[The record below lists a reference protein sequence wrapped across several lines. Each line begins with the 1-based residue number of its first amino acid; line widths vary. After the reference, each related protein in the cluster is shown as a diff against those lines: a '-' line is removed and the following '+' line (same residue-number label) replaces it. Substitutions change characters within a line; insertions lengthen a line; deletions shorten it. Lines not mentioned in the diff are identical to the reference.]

1 MRLSRVL
8 AAATPAALFLA
19 FLALAPAQVDAQVS
33 GLEIRGYYLN
43 VATGSLEGPFTPAGL
58 TDFQRL
64 RLSTSPEF
72 GVVGLDVAYEQALN
86 LFTDSE
92 LGGFQFASLGRI
104 ETRTEWLPL
113 QGTIAEGDHALWTH
127 RVDRLSLQIPIG
139 DRVEVSAGR
148 EAVSWAT
155 TLFLTPADPFA
166 PFDPADP
173 FRDYR
178 VGVDVARV
186 QVYAGTFTEFEAVV
200 NPTEVG
206 DETNITALVRGTTVV
221 GRGELGG
228 WGGIIY
234 DRPGAAMSPTVTTG
248 GMAFRGEG
256 SVRDEPGETVWRAAV
271 GADRNF
277 TLAGRDLYVALEYQY
292 DGFGA
297 ESGRDL
303 VPTVLSDPYR
313 RGELQVLGRH
323 EAALQAAWQTS
334 PLVALEWLTLWSL
347 SDGSVLLSPAASL
360 SLSNEVTG
368 RAGLFLGFG
377 SETRP
382 APPILGAP
390 DAELPA
396 SEYGIIPA
404 SLYISVTAYF

>member
-1 MRLSRVL
+1 MRLLRALV
-8 AAATPAALFLA
+8 AAVPAALLLA
-19 FLALAPAQVDAQVS
+19 SAPAPAQVS

-64 RLSTSPEF
+64 RLSTSPEI
-72 GVVGLDVAYEQALN
+72 GVFALDVAYEQALQ

-92 LGGFQFASLGRI
+92 LGGFQFASLGTT
-104 ETRTEWLPL
+104 ETLTNWLPL
-113 QGTIAEGDHALWTH
+113 QGTIAEGDHARWTH
-127 RVDRLSLQIPIG
+127 RVDRLSLQTSIG
-139 DRVEVSAGR
+139 DRVEISAGR

-186 QVYAGTFTEFEAVV
+186 QVYAGTFTEFDAVV

-206 DETNITALVRGTTVV
+206 DETNMTALVRGTTLV
-221 GRGELGG
+221 GRWALGG

-234 DRPGAAMSPTVTTG
+234 DRPGAAISATVTTG

-256 SVRDEPGETVWRAAV
+256 SVRNEPDETVFRGAI

-277 TLAGRDLYVALEYQY
+277 RLAGRDLYMALEYQY

-297 ESGRDL
+297 ASGQDL
-303 VPTVLSDPYR
+303 VSTVLSLPYS
-313 RGELQVLGRH
+313 RGELQVLGQH
-323 EAALQAAWQTS
+323 EAALQAVWQTS
-334 PLVALEWLTLWSL
+334 PLVSVEWLTLWSM

-360 SLSNEVTG
+360 SLSNEITG

-382 APPILGAP
+382 APPIPGAP
-390 DAELPA
+390 VSDLPA
-396 SEYGIIPA
+396 SEYGIVPA
-404 SLYISVTAYF
+404 SLYVSVTAYF

>member
-1 MRLSRVL
+1 
-8 AAATPAALFLA
+8 
-19 FLALAPAQVDAQVS
+19 
-33 GLEIRGYYLN
+33 
-43 VATGSLEGPFTPAGL
+43 
-58 TDFQRL
+58 
-64 RLSTSPEF
+64 
-72 GVVGLDVAYEQALN
+72 
-86 LFTDSE
+86 
-92 LGGFQFASLGRI
+92 
-104 ETRTEWLPL
+104 
-113 QGTIAEGDHALWTH
+113 
-127 RVDRLSLQIPIG
+127 VDRLSLRTSIG
-139 DRVEVSAGR
+139 DRVEISAGR

-186 QVYAGTFTEFEAVV
+186 QVYAGTFTEFDAVV

-206 DETNITALVRGTTVV
+206 DETNMTALVRGTTLV
-221 GRGELGG
+221 GRWALGG

-234 DRPGAAMSPTVTTG
+234 DRPGAAISATVTTG

-256 SVRDEPGETVWRAAV
+256 SVRNEPDETVFRGAI

-277 TLAGRDLYVALEYQY
+277 RLAGRDLYMALEYQY

-297 ESGRDL
+297 ASGQDL
-303 VPTVLSDPYR
+303 VSTVLSLPYS
-313 RGELQVLGRH
+313 RGELQVLGQH
-323 EAALQAAWQTS
+323 EAALQAVWQTS
-334 PLVALEWLTLWSL
+334 PLVSVEWLTLWSM

-360 SLSNEVTG
+360 SLSNEITG

-382 APPILGAP
+382 APPIPGAP
-390 DAELPA
+390 VSDLPA
-396 SEYGIIPA
+396 SEYGIVPA
-404 SLYISVTAYF
+404 SLYVSVTAYF

>member
-1 MRLSRVL
+1 MRLSRAL
-8 AAATPAALFLA
+8 AAAIPAVLS
-19 FLALAPAQVDAQVS
+19 LALAPAPLDAQVS

-72 GVVGLDVAYEQALN
+72 GKLGLDVAYEQALQ
-86 LFTDSE
+86 LFTDPE
-92 LGGFQFASLGRI
+92 LGGLSFASLGSI

-113 QGTIAEGDHALWTH
+113 QGTIAEGDHARWTH
-127 RVDRLSLQIPIG
+127 RVDRLSLQTSIG
-139 DRVEVSAGR
+139 DRVEISAGR

-178 VGVDVARV
+178 AGVDVARV
-186 QVYAGTFTEFEAVV
+186 QVYAGTFTELDAVV

-206 DETNITALVRGTTVV
+206 DETNITALLRGTTLV
-221 GRGELGG
+221 GSWELGG

-234 DRPGAAMSPTVTTG
+234 DRPGAAVSATVTTG

-256 SVRDEPGETVWRAAV
+256 SVRNEPDETVWRAAV

-277 TLAGRDLYVALEYQY
+277 TLAGRDLYMALEYQY

-297 ESGRDL
+297 ASGQDL
-303 VPTVLSDPYR
+303 VSTVLSVPYS

-334 PLVALEWLTLWSL
+334 PLLSLEWLTLWSL

-382 APPILGAP
+382 APPIPGAP
-390 DAELPA
+390 VSDLPA
-396 SEYGIIPA
+396 SEYGIVPA
-404 SLYISVTAYF
+404 SLYVSVTAYF

>member
-1 MRLSRVL
+1 MRLPWVLL
-8 AAATPAALFLA
+8 AALPAALH
-19 FLALAPAQVDAQVS
+19 LAPSHGAAQVA

-43 VATGSLEGPFTPAGL
+43 VGTGSLEGPFTPAGA

-64 RLSTSPEF
+64 RLSTSPRI
-72 GVVGLDVAYEQALN
+72 GIVGLDIAYEQGLQ
-86 LFTDSE
+86 LFTDPE
-92 LGGFQFASLGRI
+92 LGGLPFASFGDI
-104 ETRTEWLPL
+104 ETRTPWLPL
-113 QGTIAEGDHALWTH
+113 QGTIAEGDHARWTH
-127 RVDRLSLQIPIG
+127 RVDRLSMRIPIG
-139 DRVEVSAGR
+139 DRVELSAGR

-178 VGVDVARV
+178 AGVDVARV
-186 QVYAGTFTEFEAVV
+186 RMYAGTFTEFEAVV
-200 NPTEVG
+200 NPTKIG
-206 DETNITALVRGTTVV
+206 DETNLTALVRGTTLV
-221 GRGELGG
+221 GRWEVGG
-228 WGGIIY
+228 WGGIIF
-234 DRPGAAMSPTVTTG
+234 DRPGAAIFATVTSW

-277 TLAGRDLYVALEYQY
+277 TLASRDLYVALEYQY

-303 VPTVLSDPYR
+303 IPTILSVPYS

-323 EAALQAAWQTS
+323 ETAIQAAWQAS
-334 PLVALEWLTLWSL
+334 PLVSVEWLTLWSL

-382 APPILGAP
+382 PPPIPGAP
-390 DAELPA
+390 DTELPA
-396 SEYGIIPA
+396 SEYGVVPA
-404 SLYISVTAYF
+404 SLYVSVTAYF